1 MCSMDEHPAG
11 EHLLVMSDET
21 TGSPE
26 VEFMKKTVVFYTI
39 VARHGGKEYLIK
51 CVYHYHVRSLWPQ
64 VNRNVEEVLLL
75 VKQSYHTALIYTSRL
90 SRNVV

>member
-1 MCSMDEHPAG
+1 MVSCTTQDGAMVVCSMDEHPAG

-39 VARHGGKEYLIK
+39 VA
-51 CVYHYHVRSLWPQ
+51 
-64 VNRNVEEVLLL
+64 
-75 VKQSYHTALIYTSRL
+75 
-90 SRNVV
+90 